1 MNLKRQYI
9 LLKKRS
15 TQTYIAKRL
24 GVSQSYISQ
33 ILNGHRPIPKKYS
46 KKLQKLIKND
56 YTRVL

>member
-24 GVSQSYISQ
+24 GVSQSFISQ

-46 KKLQKLIKND
+46 EKLKKLIND
-56 YTRVL
+56 N